1 MPRAEPGHRLAALA
15 AAATI
20 VFGRKGYRRT
30 RTAEVASEAGMAS
43 GSVFTYVE
51 SKEALFHLVFADG
64 FGALGDRVPDLPI
77 PTPAA
82 GETVRLIA
90 EHLRKV
96 KTPRLTTAL
105 KSPHPDGPRA
115 ELQGIVEERY
125 DMLSTLWPLLAVIE
139 RCAIDFPELEDFYF
153 RGVRVR
159 YHERLAEYLEQRTD
173 DGHLRRT
180 PDSILTARIVDESV
194 TWFAW
199 KRRESRDAQQ
209 FEDELARR
217 SVVDFVCSAL
227 VG

>member
-1 MPRAEPGHRLAALA
+1 
-15 AAATI
+15 
-20 VFGRKGYRRT
+20 
-30 RTAEVASEAGMAS
+30 MAS

-51 SKEALFHLVFADG
+51 SKEALFHLVFAHG
-64 FGALGDRVPDLPI
+64 FGALGEPGPDFPL

-96 KTPRLTTAL
+96 KTPRLTSAL
-105 KSPHPDGPRA
+105 KDPNPEEPGT

-139 RCAIDFPELEDFYF
+139 RCAIDFPDLEEFYF
-153 RGVRVR
+153 RRTRVR
-159 YHERLAEYLEQRTD
+159 YHERLAEYLAQRVAE
-173 DGHLRRT
+173 GHLRCT
-180 PDSILTARIVDESV
+180 PDAILTARIVDESV

-199 KRRESRDAQQ
+199 KRNEDRDAQR
-209 FEDELARR
+209 FDDELARR

-227 VG
+227 ARQPYDYTDSVSPRFKL